1 MVIQQVDYYFAEQCV
16 KNAFDECIALLFDE
30 LMMNEAMNL
39 SNNVKSHE
47 LNEQKEEY
55 SDSDVFVDCSNL
67 KEQIESIFEA
77 FDVKIESIFI
87 SETQVREQIKTI
99 EQQLVD
105 DQEEHDKIQVRLHF
119 NCEKNSEL
127 DTLFMIRYARSLKLE
142 SIEINEFDTETTI
155 EYSDFD
161 YSELESYIDDYF
173 AESKIVKSYILDH
186 YDSDE
191 NTFDIYYKISR
202 IPDFF

>member
-16 KNAFDECIALLFDE
+16 KDAFDECIAFLFDE

-47 LNEQKEEY
+47 LNEQLEEY

-67 KEQIESIFEA
+67 KETIESIFEA
-77 FDVKIESIFI
+77 FDVKIESVLLYD
-87 SETQVREQIKTI
+87 SEIKNRIKDLEQDLIQNSDIEFQKRSITI
-99 EQQLVD
+99 YC
-105 DQEEHDKIQVRLHF
+105 DKNGR
-119 NCEKNSEL
+119 KEL
-127 DTLFMIRYARSLKLE
+127 LFFVHYARHLSLEL
-142 SIEINEFDTETTI
+142 SDEFDLDSKIIHYE
-155 EYSDFD
+155 DFD

-173 AESKIVKSYILDH
+173 AESKIIKSYILDH

>member
-1 MVIQQVDYYFAEQCV
+1 MLNQKVDFYFAEECV
-16 KNAFDECIALLFDE
+16 LQAFKDCYSLLFEELNTENAF
-30 LMMNEAMNL
+30 NL
-39 SNNVKSHE
+39 SEKVKIHE
-47 LNEQKEEY
+47 INQQLDEY

-67 KEQIESIFEA
+67 KEQIELIFEA

-87 SETQVREQIKTI
+87 SERQVREQIKTI

-142 SIEINEFDTETTI
+142 SVEINEFNTETSI

-173 AESKIVKSYILDH
+173 AESKIIKSYILDH

-202 IPDFF
+202 ISDFF